1 MSISLKDIIFVIN
14 PRSGTSNY
22 NLLDELNKLNVDI
35 DYFISESLE
44 AFDQFFKTKALNY
57 KVIVICGGDG
67 TINSSLK
74 YFVANPQLTLAVLP
88 GGSGNGF
95 ARELGFKKNIKSLI
109 EQIRRGNVEM
119 VDVMNV
125 NQEYSCNAMGVGL
138 DSYVATEFE
147 KKPGRGLKTYI
158 HCTIEAL
165 FTYKPIRAKITTQ
178 AEVIEGEYMSVCVAN
193 IRQFGNNAII
203 APMADRADGVLDLVL
218 IKESPFYAIPELVYR
233 LFKGTLKNSKYI
245 KFVRAEKLTIE
256 SNSPS
261 YHIDGEVRQMT
272 APLNIEIE
280 TQIKV
285 INPTKNNRH
294 A

>member
-1 MSISLKDIIFVIN
+1 MSIPLKDIIFVIN
-14 PRSGTSNY
+14 PKSGTSNY
-22 NLLDELNKLNVDI
+22 NLLDELNKLNLGI

-74 YFVANPQLTLAVLP
+74 YFVANPQLSLAVLP

-109 EQIRRGNVEM
+109 EQIQRGNVEM

-158 HCTIEAL
+158 QCTIEAL
-165 FTYKPIRAKITTQ
+165 FTYKPIQAKITTQ

-203 APMADRADGVLDLVL
+203 APMANRGDGVLDLVL
-218 IKESPFYAIPELVYR
+218 IKESPFYAIPGLVYR
-233 LFKGTLKNSKYI
+233 LFTGKLKNSKHI
-245 KFVRAEKLTIE
+245 RFVKAEKLTVE
-256 SNSPS
+256 SNSTS
-261 YHIDGEVRQMT
+261 YHIDGEVRQMKT
-272 APLNIEIE
+272 PLNIEIE

-285 INPTKNNRH
+285 INPTKK
-294 A
+294 